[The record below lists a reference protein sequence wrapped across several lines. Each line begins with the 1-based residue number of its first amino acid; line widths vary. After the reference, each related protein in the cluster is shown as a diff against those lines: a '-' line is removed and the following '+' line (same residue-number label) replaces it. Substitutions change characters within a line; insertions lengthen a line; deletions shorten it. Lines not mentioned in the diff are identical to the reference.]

1 MLNGYVTYDELK
13 LITGFNDYFLSKL
26 ITKGLN
32 LHEADLEYNNL
43 NNTVG
48 RDKYK
53 QTLFNLKEVEEWLKV
68 HIF

>member
-43 NNTVG
+43 NKLCYIFS
-48 RDKYK
+48 RY
-53 QTLFNLKEVEEWLKV
+53 LKSKV
-68 HIF
+68 

>member
-1 MLNGYVTYDELK
+1 MLNGYVTYDEL
-13 LITGFNDYFLSKL
+13 KL

-43 NNTVG
+43 NKPV
-48 RDKYK
+48 RSDRYK
-53 QTLFNLKEVEEWLKV
+53 QTLFNLKEVEEWLRV

>member
-43 NNTVG
+43 NKPV
-48 RDKYK
+48 RSDRYIASL
-53 QTLFNLKEVEEWLKV
+53 QS
-68 HIF
+68 

>member
-26 ITKGLN
+26 ITKGLTI
-32 LHEADLEYNNL
+32 HEADLEYNNI
-43 NNTVG
+43 NKPK
-48 RDKYK
+48 REDRYK
-53 QTLFNLKEVEEWLKV
+53 NMLFNLAEVENWLKV

>member
-1 MLNGYVTYDELK
+1 MLNGYVTYDGLK

-32 LHEADLEYNNL
+32 IHEADLEYNNI
-43 NNTVG
+43 NKPK
-48 RDKYK
+48 REDRYK
-53 QTLFNLKEVEEWLKV
+53 TILFNLAEVENWLKV